1 MMLQTL
7 TPSEEE
13 VMQIVWKEGQIY
25 FRDLMNAFPEPKPH
39 QNTVSTFLKILVE
52 KHYLNVEKQGRIY
65 LYSPS
70 IRLEDYKKTVLKKFL
85 KNYFDNSVS
94 ELLKI
99 LMDENL
105 IKSKDFNQFFEVK
118 TTVVPLQENIE
129 KSNPIKDL
137 VKELT
142 IDKKDKK
149 KDKDKKKKKKK

>member
-25 FRDLMNAFPEPKPH
+25 FRDLMKAFPEPKPH

-70 IRLEDYKKTVLKKFL
+70 ISLEDYKKTVLKKFL
-85 KNYFDNSVS
+85 K
-94 ELLKI
+94 
-99 LMDENL
+99 
-105 IKSKDFNQFFEVK
+105 
-118 TTVVPLQENIE
+118 
-129 KSNPIKDL
+129 
-137 VKELT
+137 
-142 IDKKDKK
+142 
-149 KDKDKKKKKKK
+149 